1 MRAFVLTALM
11 AAGLATATASTASAQ
26 VGIHVGPGGA
36 GVYVNPGYGHGGPPR
51 VYEDYG
57 NDYGNWRVSRN
68 EAVRIARRNG
78 MAEIF
83 DVERSPRAWIVRGV
97 NFRGRRVAMR
107 IDRNGGWSW

>member
-1 MRAFVLTALM
+1 MRAFVLTALI
-11 AAGLATATASTASAQ
+11 AAGLATAAASTASAQ

-36 GVYVNPGYGHGGPPR
+36 GVYVNPGYGHRGPPR

-57 NDYGNWRVSRN
+57 DWRVSRP

-83 DVERSPRAWIVRGV
+83 DVQRTPRAWVVRGV

-107 IDRNGGWSW
+107 IDRDGGWSW